1 MKVKEI
7 LKLALMFLNREDLLI
22 YSPFG
27 EQTTIPTLE
36 NTEIEHL
43 KKCFNLV
50 YNEIATAY
58 ITLIKTEQV
67 VFIDGVLAYNKLSKT
82 ITEIRKLYANGKNIP
97 YSLEEDGI
105 HANVL
110 CAQLTYS
117 YAPEE
122 LSFEDEVFMFG
133 GKIQDRVFAYG
144 IAMEFC
150 LITGLYDD
158 AEVWETRFYSG
169 LKEAYS
175 KKSEIRLPSRRWI

>member
-7 LKLALMFLNREDLLI
+7 LELALLFLNKEELLA

-27 EQTTIPTLE
+27 DETTLPTLE
-36 NTEIEHL
+36 QTEIEHL

-50 YNEIATAY
+50 YNEIAMSY
-58 ITLIKTEQV
+58 LPLVKTEDV
-67 VFIDGVLAYNKLSKT
+67 VFINGVLAYDKLSKN

-105 HANVL
+105 HANIL
-110 CAQLTYS
+110 CAQITYN
-117 YAPEE
+117 YAPAE
-122 LSFEDEVFMFG
+122 LSFEDEVFLFG
-133 GKIQDRVFAYG
+133 GKLPERVLAYG
-144 IAMEFC
+144 IAMEYC
-150 LITGLYDD
+150 LICGLYDD

-169 LKEAYS
+169 LRDATL

>member
-58 ITLIKTEQV
+58 IPLIKTEQV

-97 YSLEEDGI
+97 YTLE
-105 HANVL
+105 
-110 CAQLTYS
+110 
-117 YAPEE
+117 P
-122 LSFEDEVFMFG
+122 
-133 GKIQDRVFAYG
+133 
-144 IAMEFC
+144 
-150 LITGLYDD
+150 
-158 AEVWETRFYSG
+158 
-169 LKEAYS
+169 
-175 KKSEIRLPSRRWI
+175 